1 MNKKNSILITGG
13 TGLVGSDLTQSLLS
27 TFGNVSV
34 LYRERKLALE
44 GINWIKYDIG
54 ADSIE
59 NLNDIISETEIVIH
73 NAACLKIGNTQLEK
87 DEIEAVNVNFTRNLL
102 KKIAYSDVKKVIF
115 TSSFSIIK
123 KPLPTLIT
131 EDSEIECTTSYSN
144 SKYIGEE
151 IIREY
156 AHKYQINFNI
166 LRISSPV
173 ATELNMMPDTVLRK
187 WIMKGLAKENIQV
200 FGSGSRTQDFISVSD
215 ISRAYIQCIKNKNV
229 SGTFNLA
236 SGNSISMLELAKLI
250 TKKFG
255 NRYEFVGNDDNEN
268 DRWNIDVSKIKEQQQ
283 FIPNFTSKAAI
294 ENLLRRIN

>member
-44 GINWIKYDIG
+44 GINWIKHDIA

-59 NLNDIISETEIVIH
+59 NLNDIISETDIVIH
-73 NAACLKIGNTQLEK
+73 NAACVKIGNTQLEK
-87 DEIEAVNVNFTRNLL
+87 DEIEAVNVNFTRNFLE
-102 KKIAYSDVKKVIF
+102 KIANSNVKKVIF

-123 KPLPTLIT
+123 KPLPTIIT
-131 EDSEIECTTSYSN
+131 EDSAIECTTSYSN
-144 SKYIGEE
+144 SKYLGEE

-156 AHKYQINFNI
+156 AHKYQINYNI

-173 ATELNMMPDTVLRK
+173 ASDLNMMPDTVIKK
-187 WIMKGLAKENIQV
+187 WIIKSLAKENIQV

-215 ISRAYIQCIKNKNV
+215 VSRAYIQCIKNKNV

-236 SGNSISMLELAKLI
+236 SGTPISMLDLAKLI
-250 TKKFG
+250 TNKFG
-255 NRYEFVGNDDNEN
+255 NQYEFVGHDVNEH
-268 DRWNIDVSKIKEQQQ
+268 DRWNIDVSKIKEQHQ
-283 FIPNFTSKAAI
+283 FMPNFTSKEAI
-294 ENLLRRIN
+294 ENLLKRIN